1 MVVSRLRRESCQ
13 QYRQAAGAVAEA
25 LIGADWTRH
34 HTTTDSTLAVFRGRG
49 CIDSLRLYPHA
60 HPVLAADLVVDG
72 DGTRDRQKR
81 AYARR
86 NCLYGEVSDLKIPE
100 RADQILRNSPG
111 RSAGISA
118 SPVPTFTMRCSGRSS
133 RFHQPPPSA

>member
-60 HPVLAADLVVDG
+60 QTEKKATDFVVSG
-72 DGTRDRQKR
+72 AGRTSTRLFCS
-81 AYARR
+81 RR
-86 NCLYGEVSDLKIPE
+86 RK
-100 RADQILRNSPG
+100 G
-111 RSAGISA
+111 RSLDGHRR
-118 SPVPTFTMRCSGRSS
+118 TGR
-133 RFHQPPPSA
+133 

>member
-1 MVVSRLRRESCQ
+1 MIVRSRKYNHQ
-13 QYRQAAGAVAEA
+13 G
-25 LIGADWTRH
+25 IITRCAH
-34 HTTTDSTLAVFRGRG
+34 QVKAPAWRHYPN
-49 CIDSLRLYPHA
+49 SLRLPLHCRRRRVFHL
-60 HPVLAADLVVDG
+60 HPVLAADLVVDE
-72 DGTRDRQKR
+72 DDARDRQKR

-86 NCLYGEVSDLKIPE
+86 NCPYGEVSDLKIPE
-100 RADQILRNSPG
+100 RADQMLRNSPG

>member
-1 MVVSRLRRESCQ
+1 MIVRSRKYNHQ
-13 QYRQAAGAVAEA
+13 G
-25 LIGADWTRH
+25 IITRCAH
-34 HTTTDSTLAVFRGRG
+34 QVKAPAWRHYPN
-49 CIDSLRLYPHA
+49 SLRLPLHCRRRRVFHL

-100 RADQILRNSPG
+100 RADQMLRNSPG

>member
-1 MVVSRLRRESCQ
+1 MIVRSRKYNHQ
-13 QYRQAAGAVAEA
+13 G
-25 LIGADWTRH
+25 IITRCAH
-34 HTTTDSTLAVFRGRG
+34 QVKAPAWRHYPN
-49 CIDSLRLYPHA
+49 SLRLPLHCRRRRVFHL

-100 RADQILRNSPG
+100 RAAHIPQTPRGVPG
-111 RSAGISA
+111 EKSA
-118 SPVPTFTMRCSGRSS
+118 SPLPTFTSPASGRPPRSP
-133 RFHQPPPSA
+133 QPPPSPENKAAV

>member
-1 MVVSRLRRESCQ
+1 MIVRSRKYNHQ
-13 QYRQAAGAVAEA
+13 G
-25 LIGADWTRH
+25 IITRCAH
-34 HTTTDSTLAVFRGRG
+34 QVKAPAWRHYPN
-49 CIDSLRLYPHA
+49 SLRLPLHCRRRRVFHL

>member
-60 HPVLAADLVVDG
+60 QTEKKATDFVGSGAGRTSTRLFALEKEKGGHWMGTGAIGRAERSKCLRIDSDG
-72 DGTRDRQKR
+72 
-81 AYARR
+81 
-86 NCLYGEVSDLKIPE
+86 P
-100 RADQILRNSPG
+100 
-111 RSAGISA
+111 
-118 SPVPTFTMRCSGRSS
+118 
-133 RFHQPPPSA
+133 

>member
-49 CIDSLRLYPHA
+49 CIDSLPAVSSRRKPKRKLPT
-60 HPVLAADLVVDG
+60 LWAAAPDEHQPGFLLSKK
-72 DGTRDRQKR
+72 KR
-81 AYARR
+81 AVIGWAPAR
-86 NCLYGEVSDLKIPE
+86 
-100 RADQILRNSPG
+100 
-111 RSAGISA
+111 
-118 SPVPTFTMRCSGRSS
+118 
-133 RFHQPPPSA
+133 